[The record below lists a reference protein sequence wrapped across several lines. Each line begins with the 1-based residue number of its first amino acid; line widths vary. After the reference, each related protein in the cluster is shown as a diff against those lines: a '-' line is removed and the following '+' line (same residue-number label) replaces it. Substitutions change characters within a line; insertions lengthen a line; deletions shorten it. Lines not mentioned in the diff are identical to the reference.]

1 LAKRR
6 AIARP
11 IPFVPPVMRT
21 AIAASFPLVS
31 RLTGPETGFCGHS
44 VRRLRMTRIDV
55 VPVSLILFAWDG
67 RIVNQ
72 DVSAPPSLCQTSAS
86 VVG

>member
-1 LAKRR
+1 
-6 AIARP
+6 
-11 IPFVPPVMRT
+11 
-21 AIAASFPLVS
+21 
-31 RLTGPETGFCGHS
+31 
-44 VRRLRMTRIDV
+44 MTRIDV

-72 DVSAPPSLCQTSAS
+72 DVSAPPSLCRTSAS